1 MYVNWQLQE
10 IYFKIVYYGPS
21 FSGKTTNLE
30 MIHSKIPRGSRT
42 DLVELNTREDRTIY
56 FDFFQFEVGNIDGKK
71 PKFNLY
77 TIPGQVFY
85 ASTRKLILQKVDG
98 VIFVADSEEG
108 KMDAN
113 IESLQDLAANVEEM
127 GFSLR
132 DFPFVLQYNKQDLS
146 NRYSLETMQEQLNRY
161 HAPYFASMA
170 NQGKGVF
177 EALKEVINQ
186 VIKKNRNR

>member
-1 MYVNWQLQE
+1 MYVNWTMKE

-30 MIHSKIPRGSRT
+30 MIHSKIHRDLKT

-56 FDFFQFEVGNIDGKK
+56 FDFFQFEVGSIDGKK

-98 VIFVADSEEG
+98 LVFVADSEKG

-113 IESLQDLAANVEEM
+113 IQSLGDLASNIEEM

-132 DFPFVLQYNKQDLS
+132 DFPLTLQYNKRDL
-146 NRYSLETMQEQLNRY
+146 RDIYSLETMQERLNRY
-161 HAPYFASMA
+161 NVPYFPSIAV
-170 NQGKGVF
+170 QGEGVF
-177 EALKEVINQ
+177 ETLKEVISQIITRN
-186 VIKKNRNR
+186 KNG